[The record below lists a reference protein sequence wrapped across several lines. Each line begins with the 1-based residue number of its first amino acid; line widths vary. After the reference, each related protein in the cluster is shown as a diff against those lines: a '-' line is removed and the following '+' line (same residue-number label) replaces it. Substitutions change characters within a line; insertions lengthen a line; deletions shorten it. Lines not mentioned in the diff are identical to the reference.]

1 MQERRRTVAIAT
13 EKGGEWKRVCRG
25 ELESTVRLS
34 VVDGRRTLR
43 KKEEMGALA

>member
-13 EKGGEWKRVCRG
+13 ETAGKREG
-25 ELESTVRLS
+25 LSAGKHEGAVRLS
-34 VVDGRRTLR
+34 VVHGRRTLR